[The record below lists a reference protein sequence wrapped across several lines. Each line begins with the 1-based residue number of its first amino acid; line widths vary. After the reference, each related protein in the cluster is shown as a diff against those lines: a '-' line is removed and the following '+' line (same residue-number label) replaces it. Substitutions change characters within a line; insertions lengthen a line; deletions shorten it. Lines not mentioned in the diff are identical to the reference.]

1 MKTFLLF
8 ISVAYSSALFAQN
21 AEETAVKTTI
31 NTLFQAMQKADST
44 MLKPLFNPGARLQT
58 VINKQ
63 GDVTV
68 RDEAIAGF
76 INSIGKAKAGTLD
89 ERLSGMDIKID
100 GDLATAWTPYVFYF
114 QDKKSHCGVNAFTLV
129 KIGGSWKIQT
139 IIDTRR
145 KENCPD
151 LPKQ

>member
-21 AEETAVKTTI
+21 AEETAVKMTV

-58 VINKQ
+58 IINKQ

-89 ERLSGMDIKID
+89 ERLSGIDIKID

-145 KENCPD
+145 KDNCPD